1 MINFKEQIAEGLARE
16 TGLDAK
22 ELLYKIETPPDRKM
36 GDYAFPTFMLAKTMR
51 KNPAVI
57 AQELKEKSVSYTHLR
72 AHET

>member
-16 TGLDAK
+16 TGLDAN

-57 AQELKEKSVSYTHLR
+57 AQELKEKLS
-72 AHET
+72 